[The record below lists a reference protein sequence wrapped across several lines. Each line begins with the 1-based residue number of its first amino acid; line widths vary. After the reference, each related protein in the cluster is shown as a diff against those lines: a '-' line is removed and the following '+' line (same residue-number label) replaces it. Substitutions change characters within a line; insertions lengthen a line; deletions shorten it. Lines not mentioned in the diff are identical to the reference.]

1 MLITSKRLFATS
13 IILASAAAFCSQVAG
28 FASDSQ
34 VAVVASMRAPVQHPN
49 TDNQVDFADSSR
61 QAQDVKMRRNN
72 NPPSSQDKIVR
83 GAKEASDKKMIL
95 GGPFGT
101 WM

>member
-13 IILASAAAFCSQVAG
+13 IILALEAVFCSQIAG
-28 FASDSQ
+28 FASESQ

-61 QAQDVKMRRNN
+61 QAQDIKLRRDS

-95 GGPFGT
+95 GGPFGI

>member
-13 IILASAAAFCSQVAG
+13 IILASTTAVCSQIAG

-34 VAVVASMRAPVQHPN
+34 HKLVASMRAPVQHPN
-49 TDNQVDFADSSR
+49 IDNEVDFADPSR
-61 QAQDVKMRRNN
+61 QAQDIKIRRDN

-83 GAKEASDKKMIL
+83 DIKETSDKKMIL

>member
-1 MLITSKRLFATS
+1 MLISSKRLFATS
-13 IILASAAAFCSQVAG
+13 IILAAATAVCGQVAG
-28 FASDSQ
+28 FASESQ
-34 VAVVASMRAPVQHPN
+34 VAVVASMRAPVQHPS
-49 TDNQVDFADSSR
+49 TDTQVDFADSSR
-61 QAQDVKMRRNN
+61 QAEDVKIRRNS

-83 GAKEASDKKMIL
+83 GSREAADKKMIL